1 MPQVSLET
9 EVPRPRPHPWFD
21 EQRLEVRH
29 MVKTDMERGGP
40 GMAMGK

>member
-9 EVPRPRPHPWFD
+9 EVPRPHPRFD